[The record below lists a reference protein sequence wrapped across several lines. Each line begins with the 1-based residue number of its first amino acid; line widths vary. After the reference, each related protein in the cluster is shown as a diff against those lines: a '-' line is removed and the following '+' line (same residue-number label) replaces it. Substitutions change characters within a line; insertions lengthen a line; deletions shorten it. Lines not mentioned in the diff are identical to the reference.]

1 MKFTVKLYALLA
13 AYVPGTRAAAPFEV
27 ELPEGSTIAD
37 LIQHL
42 QIPPEEMK
50 IAFVNGRMQPLEYL
64 IQEGDEVGMFSPVGG
79 GSEEE
84 MHLDIWLYG
93 DLARRGGREAP
104 LGYAHLELAMP
115 VGSRMQQLLDILD
128 IPTEER
134 GITFINGDL
143 SAMPGLQP
151 DLEHILAD
159 GDRVALFHLNS
170 MWPFQYRHGAA
181 MIPEMKNAL
190 DSRED
195 GGLQHAYK

>member
-1 MKFTVKLYALLA
+1 MRFTVKLYALLA

-151 DLEHILAD
+151 DLEHIRCAVRTSQLRAGDVVLVGSVSGRNRMPVELAIQC
-159 GDRVALFHLNS
+159 REI
-170 MWPFQYRHGAA
+170 GA
-181 MIPEMKNAL
+181 KVVVF
-190 DSRED
+190 
-195 GGLQHAYK
+195 

>member
-115 VGSRMQQLLDILD
+115 VGSRMQQLLDPGGWGPGCAFSSQQHVA
-128 IPTEER
+128 IPVPSR
-134 GITFINGDL
+134 CSHDPGDEKCPRQ
-143 SAMPGLQP
+143 PGGWR
-151 DLEHILAD
+151 LAA
-159 GDRVALFHLNS
+159 RL
-170 MWPFQYRHGAA
+170 
-181 MIPEMKNAL
+181 
-190 DSRED
+190 
-195 GGLQHAYK
+195 